1 MADLTF
7 LALENPLGLLGT
19 KIKDVIQDEARL
31 APLAKLKKDALP
43 GDYMVHD
50 FQKPGKD
57 PSKYLK
63 RYDRMVGDDKDTARR
78 NSALPKGTKPSPLIL
93 PTFVED
99 VFDNKELL
107 LKLLRN
113 KADYPDL
120 RVAMCSSLKSTVK
133 YIQTYITANPA
144 DQFDTLILYGH
155 GSPGAIN
162 MGTSKWSIGEVIT
175 DNTDKKYETRK
186 YYRGMFGL
194 DKPETD
200 PTLPPQ
206 SLRVRSLSSNTEEYF
221 TRKFEKRYDRACF
234 VENFKTKH
242 FHIFLMGCEVGAK
255 KQTFTQE
262 LAESIAKIGLTVCVS
277 APKQEIQPHHLEDL
291 LRQLRLGDVRQK
303 CADREKCKL
312 DGNVT
317 VVSAVASP

>member
-7 LALENPLGLLGT
+7 LALENPLGLLGI

-31 APLAKLKKDALP
+31 APLAKLKKDTLA
-43 GDYMVHD
+43 GDYVVRN
-50 FQKPGKD
+50 FQKGGKD
-57 PSKYLK
+57 PSKYSK
-63 RYDRMVGDDKDTARR
+63 RYDLMVGDDEETALR
-78 NSALPKGTKPSPLIL
+78 NSKLHKGEKLSPLIL

-99 VFDNKELL
+99 VLDNKELL

-133 YIQTYITANPA
+133 YIQTYRTANPT

-162 MGTSKWSIGEVIT
+162 MGTSKYNIGEVIT
-175 DNTDKKYETRK
+175 DTTHQKYEARK
-186 YYRGMFGL
+186 HYRAMFGL
-194 DKPETD
+194 DETETD
-200 PTLPPQ
+200 STLPPQ
-206 SLRVRSLSSNTEEYF
+206 SLRVRSLNSNTEKYF
-221 TRKFEKRYDRACF
+221 TRKFEKRYDDVCF
-234 VENFKTKH
+234 VENVKTNH

-255 KQTFTQE
+255 KQTFTQQ
-262 LAESIAKIGLTVCVS
+262 LAESIAQIGLTVCVS

-303 CADREKCKL
+303 CADRVKCKL

>member
-7 LALENPLGLLGT
+7 LGLENPLGLLGT

-43 GDYMVHD
+43 GDYMVRD
-50 FQKPGKD
+50 LQKAGKD

-63 RYDRMVGDDKDTARR
+63 RYDRMLGDDEDTARR
-78 NSALPKGTKPSPLIL
+78 NLELPKGEKPSPLIL

-133 YIQTYITANPA
+133 YIQTYRTANPA
-144 DQFDTLILYGH
+144 DQFDTLILYCH

-175 DNTDKKYETRK
+175 DTIDKKYETRK

-200 PTLPPQ
+200 LHYPHNHCAFAALAPTPKNILH
-206 SLRVRSLSSNTEEYF
+206 V
-221 TRKFEKRYDRACF
+221 
-234 VENFKTKH
+234 NFK
-242 FHIFLMGCEVGAK
+242 
-255 KQTFTQE
+255 
-262 LAESIAKIGLTVCVS
+262 S
-277 APKQEIQPHHLEDL
+277 
-291 LRQLRLGDVRQK
+291 
-303 CADREKCKL
+303 
-312 DGNVT
+312 VT
-317 VVSAVASP
+317 TAHAS